1 MDWFEL
7 TRCWTGTIDCILI
20 FFFSCCCFSSFYERT
35 TTEEQAATQQQQQQE
50 WEGLEFWLCEGGRA
64 ECCSLAFPF
73 FSSSSFLV
81 TTFSRSIRGRVGGGG
96 VVVGGIEEVKHD
108 NFPARSNAL
117 VTLQSLHK
125 EKRSF
130 PFFFSF

>member
-20 FFFSCCCFSSFYERT
+20 FFFLLLFFFILRKDDDGGASSNT
-35 TTEEQAATQQQQQQE
+35 TTT
-50 WEGLEFWLCEGGRA
+50 GMGGTGILVMRGWA
-64 ECCSLAFPF
+64 SGMLFLSLPF